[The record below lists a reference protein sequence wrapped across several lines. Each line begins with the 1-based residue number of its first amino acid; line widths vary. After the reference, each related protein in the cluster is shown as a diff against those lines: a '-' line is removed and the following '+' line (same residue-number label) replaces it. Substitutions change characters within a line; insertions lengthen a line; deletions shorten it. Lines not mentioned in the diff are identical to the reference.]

1 MDNNCAGYLFSVI
14 KESLTLMQKQLC
26 RFFPTQKHL
35 RKWFEKNY
43 KKEKE
48 LLAGFYKVS
57 SGKPSVTWSQSVDE
71 ALCFG
76 WIDGIRRSIDDES
89 YCIRFT
95 PRNPKSNWSS
105 INIKKVEELTEIG
118 LMKPE
123 GLKAFGLRKENKSK
137 VYSYENPIVDL
148 DQTYK
153 KLFKA
158 NKKAWAFYQST
169 TPTYRKV
176 STRWVMSAKQEST
189 RLKRL
194 NELINDCAEGKKIK
208 AMSYGKK

>member
-1 MDNNCAGYLFSVI
+1 
-14 KESLTLMQKQLC
+14 MQKELC
-26 RFFPTQKHL
+26 TFFPTQKHL
-35 RKWFEKNY
+35 RRWFEKNH

-48 LLAGFYKVS
+48 LWVGFYKVS
-57 SGKPSVTWSQSVDE
+57 TGKSTVTWSQSVDE

-76 WIDGIRRSIDDES
+76 WIDGIRKSIDEES

-95 PRNPKSNWSS
+95 PRKPTSNWSA
-105 INIKKVEELTEIG
+105 INIKKVEELAKLG

-123 GLKAFGLRKENKSK
+123 GLKAFGFRKEEKSK
-137 VYSYENPIVDL
+137 IYTYENPEVIFNKS
-148 DQTYK
+148 YE

-158 NKKAWAFYQST
+158 NKKAWAFYQTT

-176 STRWVMSAKQEST
+176 TTRWVMSAKQEST

-194 NELINDCAEGKKIK
+194 NELITDCAAGRNIK
-208 AMSYGKK
+208 SMNYGKKK